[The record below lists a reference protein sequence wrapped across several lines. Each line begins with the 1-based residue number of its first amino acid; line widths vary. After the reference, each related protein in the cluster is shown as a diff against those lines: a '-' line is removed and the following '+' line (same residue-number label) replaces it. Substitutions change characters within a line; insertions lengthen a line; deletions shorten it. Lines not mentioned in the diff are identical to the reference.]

1 MFKGK
6 LLHVMLAIVFLLGS
20 IFFSVRSDSIYA
32 GEGKKVIVYV
42 ERAVAED
49 FQRGGF
55 DVLEMYEA
63 FSLFN
68 VTPTEEEILKVRN
81 IHFTETP
88 NIDKIFYGG
97 FVFTSDGAKN
107 MVYPPEVKAHLSTM
121 ADEGLFLLQFTG
133 PVKPEWIVSVE
144 TQGIEIH
151 SPLQYSAYLVKATRK
166 MMPGI
171 KSLPFVRTMGQVPGF
186 LKVADDLRKQTIQV
200 ANIVATTTETFN
212 INRFLEMANVKEN
225 EFHFYISLQKGHLH
239 LFDFPLSK
247 LNLLYTDMDV
257 LFVEE
262 MIENTILNQNAA
274 QVIEVRDASNSNLL
288 PEDNIGEHQI
298 VAVAD
303 TGLSTGEIGT
313 SMHPNFGTN
322 GDKVVGH
329 FSYNVGGDPATADW
343 SCFISPLGANT
354 HGTHVAGSVLGDG
367 DSSPGGNHKGMA
379 PGADIVVQNIAT
391 TGSLRAVAPPA
402 FDTLFGDA
410 YNAGARIHT
419 NSWGGG
425 SNAYGTSSSSIDS
438 FMWENKDFSILFAM
452 GNSGPNAGTMMTHPN
467 AKNCISVGASQNN
480 SGGFNHDWMASFSS
494 RGLAGDGRIKPD
506 VVTPGQTI
514 YSSVT
519 TGSQASPSHGWSSSQ
534 GTSMATPVAAGAL
547 ACIREFFTHGS
558 IETDYRNPSSAL
570 LKAAMVNGCY
580 YVGMKNESGTDL
592 VSPDGN
598 IGWGRVNAKQ
608 SLDPEDGVRVKFYDH
623 PMDLGL
629 MSGQT
634 HFMPFRVADGVT
646 LPLSITLVWTD
657 APGTPGASPALV
669 NNLDLKLVTP
679 TGDYY
684 FGNRFDAQGVSSLN
698 PTTPDALNNVEVI
711 RIPEP
716 QPGQYRIEIVGANIT
731 TGVQPFAVAYSG
743 NVFSGSEPEPPPVEE
758 ELKLDVSPDYRDV
771 LRGSEGNY
779 SASVTSIGVS
789 GDVTVS
795 LEFRHSGVF
804 KQPSELGITYTITP
818 STFPIS
824 SGVTLS
830 SQIAISTSTNTPLGY
845 IDVIVHASTASHAA
859 DPVTVVMNIIDEPYF
874 RMKFEPATVYVRQS
888 ETGETMISITPMF
901 GFSEQVV
908 FDDIYGLPSNSE
920 ISFKPMPTGPNTQY
934 RSKVTITTNLDTPI
948 GTYMISIRG
957 RNITTSRDVSVYK
970 QFKLVVSRRVNV
982 YKAEVYCK
990 SVPET
995 VDVGDEVRFRFQMK
1009 NTGNEPLIN
1018 NMLVF
1023 QLDPSLE
1030 FLYSEPAAN
1039 YSDGKLFMGIRD
1051 LDAGECYPYACS
1063 SIGYPGISDKD
1074 GDYIV
1079 IKCRVK
1085 DSKMNSDA
1093 ASYQLQNTVEV
1104 ISDPAY
1110 KRTFSICPVTV
1121 RPKQAGEYPLYF
1133 KVYFENL
1140 DSDGAIET
1148 GKEVKVKFQLQGGS
1162 GDYLFSWDWADG
1174 NMIQDQKADSEEID
1188 LRHTYT
1194 KKGLYR
1200 IIITARDSKGR
1211 YKKGEVLLRVK

>member
-6 LLHVMLAIVFLLGS
+6 LLHVMLAIVLFVGS
-20 IFFSVRSDSIYA
+20 VFFSVHPNSSYA

-49 FQRGGF
+49 FKRGGF
-55 DVLEMYEA
+55 DVLEMYET

-81 IHFTETP
+81 IQYTETP
-88 NIDKIFYGG
+88 DIDKIFYGG

-107 MVYPPEVKAHLSTM
+107 MVYPSEVSKHLSTM
-121 ADEGLFLLQFTG
+121 SDEGLFLLQFTG
-133 PVKPEWIVSVE
+133 PVKPEWTLAVQS
-144 TQGIEIH
+144 QGIEII
-151 SPLQYSAYLVKATRK
+151 SPLQYSAYLVKTTREK
-166 MMPGI
+166 MPSI

-186 LKVADDLRKQTIQV
+186 LKVSQDLQNHTSEA
-200 ANIVATTTETFN
+200 ANIVATTSETFN
-212 INRFLEMANVKEN
+212 ILRFLEMANVKEG
-225 EFHFYISLQKGHLH
+225 EYHYYVSFGRGHLH
-239 LFDFPLSK
+239 VFHFPLSK
-247 LNLLYTDMDV
+247 LNLLYTDSNV
-257 LFVEE
+257 LYIEE
-262 MIENTILNQNAA
+262 MVENTISNQYAA
-274 QVIEVRDASNSNLL
+274 QVIKVRDSANNINL
-288 PEDNIGEHQI
+288 PEGNIGDHQV

-303 TGLSTGEIGT
+303 TGLSTGET
-313 SMHPNFGTN
+313 DSSMHPNFGTN

-329 FSYNVGGDPATADW
+329 YSYNVGGDPATADW

-379 PGADIVVQNIAT
+379 PGAELVVQNIAT

-410 YNAGARIHT
+410 YDSGARIHT

-425 SNAYGTSSSSIDS
+425 GNVYGTSAADIDA
-438 FMWENKDFSILFAM
+438 FMWNNKDFSILFAA
-452 GNSGPNAGTMMTHPN
+452 GNSGPNAGTLGIQAN
-467 AKNCISVGASQNN
+467 SKNCLSIGASQNN
-480 SGGFNHDWMASFSS
+480 SGGFNPDWMASFSS

-506 VVTPGQTI
+506 VVTPGQTV

-519 TGSQASPSHGWSSSQ
+519 TGSKTAPNHTWASFQ

-558 IETDYRNPSSAL
+558 IVTDYRDPSSAL

-580 YVGMKNESGTDL
+580 FVGMKDQAGTGL

-598 IGWGRVNAKQ
+598 IGWGRVNVKN
-608 SLDPEDGVRVKFYDH
+608 SIDPEDGLRAKFYDH

-634 HFMPFRVADGVT
+634 HFMPFRVADGVS
-646 LPLSITLVWTD
+646 LPLSITLTWTD
-657 APGTPGASPALV
+657 APATPGANPALV

-679 TGDYY
+679 SGDYY
-684 FGNRFDAQGVSSLN
+684 FGNRFDAQGASSLN
-698 PTTPDALNNVEVI
+698 PTSPDAINNVEVI

-716 QPGQYRIEIVGANIT
+716 APGQYRIEVIGANIT

-743 NVFSGSEPEPPPVEE
+743 NVFSGSDPEPPPIDE
-758 ELKLDVSPDYRDV
+758 KLDLKVTPDYRDV
-771 LRGSEGNY
+771 LRGSDGEYN
-779 SASVTSIGVS
+779 ASVTSIGVS
-789 GDVTVS
+789 GDVVLS
-795 LEFRHSGVF
+795 IEFRQSGIF
-804 KQPSELGITYTITP
+804 KQPAELGLTYTITP
-818 STFPIS
+818 TTFPIS
-824 SGVTLS
+824 SGLTLS
-830 SQIAISTSTNTPLGY
+830 SQISISTTTNTPLGY
-845 IDVIVHASTASHAA
+845 IDVIVHASTQGHAA
-859 DPVTVVMNIIDEPYF
+859 DPVTIVMNVIDEPYF
-874 RMKFEPATVYVRQS
+874 LMEFEPATVYVRQQ
-888 ETGETMISITPMF
+888 ETGETTISITPMF

-908 FDDIYGLPSNSE
+908 FDDIYGLPSNCE
-920 ISFKPMPTGPNTQY
+920 MTFKPMPTGPNTQY

-948 GTYMISIRG
+948 GTYVISVRG
-957 RNITTSRDVSVYK
+957 RNITSSRDVSVYET
-970 QFKLVVSRRVNV
+970 FKLVVSRRVNV

-995 VDVGDEVRFRFQMK
+995 VDIGEEVRFRFQMK

-1023 QLDPSLE
+1023 HMDPSLE

-1039 YSDGKLFMGIRD
+1039 YSDGKLYMGIRD
-1051 LDAGECYPYACS
+1051 LNPGECYPYACA
-1063 SIGYPGISDKD
+1063 SIGYPGISDRD

-1085 DSKMNSDA
+1085 DSKMNSDS

-1140 DSDGAIET
+1140 DSDGAIQA
-1148 GKEVKVKFQLQGGS
+1148 GQEVKVKFQLQGGS
-1162 GDYLFSWDWADG
+1162 GDYLYSWDWADG
-1174 NMIQDQKADSEEID
+1174 NMIQDQKAGTEEIQ
-1188 LRHTYT
+1188 LQHTYT
-1194 KKGLYR
+1194 QKGLYR
-1200 IIITARDSKGR
+1200 IVITARDSKGR